1 MGPSDDRASPSRK
14 QAHRRPARPRARR
27 CLLKGCE
34 QWFQPAWPQARYCS
48 SSCQEAAARWR
59 EWKARQR
66 YRTTAGSRERR
77 RAQSRRRRQREA
89 ERKRRAEEA
98 GTSRRGLR
106 VGHRPARN
114 LRARATV
121 RAATRPSCGHAD
133 RRCNDFARDRA
144 GVRSNACSSESAGGG
159 SGGKSSGRRA
169 FGLGACERSV
179 LPGIDAVA

>member
-1 MGPSDDRASPSRK
+1 VGPSEDRASPSRK
-14 QAHRRPARPRARR
+14 QAGRRPARPRARR

-66 YRTTAGSRERR
+66 YRKTEGSRERR
-77 RAQSRRRRQREA
+77 RAQSQRRRERQA

-98 GTSRRGLR
+98 GTSPRSLR

-114 LRARATV
+114 LRARATA
-121 RAATRPSCGHAD
+121 RAATRPSHVHAD
-133 RRCNDFARDRA
+133 RRCSDSARDRA
-144 GVRSNACSSESAGGG
+144 GVHWNACSSESAGGG
-159 SGGKSSGRRA
+159 NGGASSRRRVSG
-169 FGLGACERSV
+169 FGACERSV
-179 LPGIDAVA
+179 LPAIDAVA